1 MAGETAGVA
10 RETADAA
17 AEIDEVSSRYG
28 GHHPR
33 ARCPRGVDSKTVEDF
48 APSVESGCLPSARE

>member
-10 RETADAA
+10 RETAGAA
-17 AEIDEVSSRYG
+17 AEIDEVSG

-48 APSVESGCLPSARE
+48 APSVESGCPSSAR